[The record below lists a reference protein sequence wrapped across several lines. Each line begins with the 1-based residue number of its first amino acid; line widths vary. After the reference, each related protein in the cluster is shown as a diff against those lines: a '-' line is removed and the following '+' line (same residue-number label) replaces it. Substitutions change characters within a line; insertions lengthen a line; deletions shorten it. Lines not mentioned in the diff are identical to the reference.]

1 MCLIISL
8 TNSSIKKK
16 ETEIKKGNR
25 GRAQILAK
33 NVGNKRNLA
42 ITRTATTVFLENERE
57 GKYYLTMAGWK
68 SRKGLSQ
75 HLEE

>member
-1 MCLIISL
+1 MEALGWNDVVTHSYP
-8 TNSSIKKK
+8 
-16 ETEIKKGNR
+16 R
-25 GRAQILAK
+25 RAQILAK

-42 ITRTATTVFLENERE
+42 IARTATTVFLENERE